1 MLSLS
6 RERNELKDNPLI
18 NCNMDTANSITTGE
32 TISITTGEDERLIAY
47 KKDVLTSLYNKNLKE
62 KSDYDIHFI
71 NKIEKCFVGIDK
83 NQRKKMTNLYEL
95 FSSSPTIVKGK
106 DMYSLFLFCEFL
118 MSFKHLQN
126 KYTNPILKEVSSKI
140 KFEMMELDIDMFH
153 PLNLDVSFKIVIEYL
168 KHTNTLDIL
177 NQIPQEFIY
186 DKLVNQ
192 VTSDG
197 GSIYQEMWRHKKEF
211 EKQDFH
217 QFFNPVLSFSEYS
230 KYLVRHSSD
239 NSYASR
245 YNKTIESSIKNQI
258 TKLCVYS
265 RTPNV
270 SQKQE
275 ERVCV
280 ATHIDDVLDKY
291 QKDMRMNL
299 TKEQTDCIHKCI
311 HNKISVING
320 SAGTGKTTISIGIAK
335 VLKKLKQPL
344 TFLTVS
350 AKAKDVIVNKLKIA
364 FPEKTIEDY
373 EPVYRAEAMTIAS
386 FCAKMKFTQKN
397 CYDNLVV
404 DEASMI
410 GNAMFNRFLKLQFK
424 RLIFIGDYKQVLPVK
439 QNGTPF
445 ISMCIDKTFANYI
458 NICSLNVV
466 KRQINTNPLSG
477 FIKDTVD
484 HHSKNPTEIHIP
496 DYTPDKTEGVYYLT
510 MDDMNFDN
518 EFSDF
523 YINYISQFPD
533 CSNTNTACI
542 KPAHYAITS
551 AHIQATIFKNK
562 NPIAVNSGVDRTKFP
577 KVFVGSI
584 VMRCSNTKKIYK
596 KNKSG
601 KIILDCQI
609 DDEDDDSADFSV
621 SVPNGSFGLVIG
633 EKTTKNK
640 EMIEVRY
647 FDIYY
652 GNSFGDLCG
661 QPYVETIPK
670 HKFFYDFQLGYC
682 QSTHKF
688 QGSEFNNVIYNLH
701 YPIYNSIGTKNIFYT
716 TITRAKKLLL
726 ICGTSADRVKITS
739 LVNSNFANPK
749 QNIFGDDYDNNVYTS
764 SVFEYNLIVRLSA
777 QTGCDKLRQSAHT
790 GCDKSGC
797 LIEFEE

>member
-1 MLSLS
+1 
-6 RERNELKDNPLI
+6 
-18 NCNMDTANSITTGE
+18 MDTATNNIASGE
-32 TISITTGEDERLIAY
+32 ANSITTGEDERLIAY
-47 KKDVLTSLYNKNLKE
+47 KKEVLTSLYNKNLKK
-62 KSDYDIHFI
+62 KSDYDIHLI
-71 NKIEKCFVGIDK
+71 NKIENCFVGIDK

-118 MSFKHLQN
+118 MSFKYLQN
-126 KYTNPILKEVSSKI
+126 KYTNPILKAVSTKI

-153 PLNLDVSFKIVIEYL
+153 PLNLDVSFKTVIEYL

-177 NQIPQEFIY
+177 NKIPQEFIY

-192 VTSDG
+192 LTSDG

-217 QFFNPVLSFSEYS
+217 QFFNPVLTFSEYS
-230 KYLVRHSSD
+230 KYLVKHSSA
-239 NSYASR
+239 NLYASR
-245 YNKTIESSIKNQI
+245 YNKTIESSIKNHINKQ
-258 TKLCVYS
+258 KLNNASSVARRSDDKYA
-265 RTPNV
+265 NV
-270 SQKQE
+270 
-275 ERVCV
+275 V
-280 ATHIDDVLDKY
+280 DDVLDKY
-291 QKDMRMNL
+291 QKDMCMNL

-410 GNAMFNRFLKLQFK
+410 GNAMFNRFLKLPFK

-523 YINYISQFPD
+523 YINYIRQFPD

-577 KVFVGSI
+577 NVFVGSI

-633 EKTTKNK
+633 EKIIKKK

-647 FDIYY
+647 FDIFYSH
-652 GNSFGDLCG
+652 SFGELSGTC
-661 QPYVETIPK
+661 YVDTIPK

-688 QGSEFNNVIYNLH
+688 QGSEFNNV
-701 YPIYNSIGTKNIFYT
+701 
-716 TITRAKKLLL
+716 
-726 ICGTSADRVKITS
+726 
-739 LVNSNFANPK
+739 
-749 QNIFGDDYDNNVYTS
+749 
-764 SVFEYNLIVRLSA
+764 
-777 QTGCDKLRQSAHT
+777 
-790 GCDKSGC
+790 
-797 LIEFEE
+797 

>member
-1 MLSLS
+1 MLSLN
-6 RERNELKDNPLI
+6 RELNELKDNPLI
-18 NCNMDTANSITTGE
+18 NCNMDTATNNIASGE
-32 TISITTGEDERLIAY
+32 ANSITTGEDERLIAY
-47 KKDVLTSLYNKNLKE
+47 KKEVLTSLYNKNLKK
-62 KSDYDIHFI
+62 KSDYDIHLI
-71 NKIEKCFVGIDK
+71 NKIENCFVGIDK

-95 FSSSPTIVKGK
+95 FSSSPTIVKGN

-118 MSFKHLQN
+118 MSFKYLQN
-126 KYTNPILKEVSSKI
+126 KYTNPILKAVSTKI

-153 PLNLDVSFKIVIEYL
+153 PLNLDVSFKTVIEYL

-177 NQIPQEFIY
+177 NKIPQEFIY

-192 VTSDG
+192 LTSDG

-217 QFFNPVLSFSEYS
+217 QFFNPVLTFSEYS
-230 KYLVRHSSD
+230 KYLVKHSSA
-239 NSYASR
+239 NLYASR
-245 YNKTIESSIKNQI
+245 YNKTIESSIKNHINKQ
-258 TKLCVYS
+258 KLNNASSVARRSDDKYA
-265 RTPNV
+265 NV
-270 SQKQE
+270 
-275 ERVCV
+275 V
-280 ATHIDDVLDKY
+280 DDVLDKY
-291 QKDMRMNL
+291 QKDMCMNL

-373 EPVYRAEAMTIAS
+373 ESVYRAEAMTIAS

-410 GNAMFNRFLKLQFK
+410 GNAMFNRFLKLPFK

-523 YINYISQFPD
+523 YINYIRQFPD

-577 KVFVGSI
+577 NVFVGSI

-633 EKTTKNK
+633 EKIINKK
-640 EMIEVRY
+640 EMIQVRY
-647 FDIYY
+647 FDIFYSY
-652 GNSFGDLCG
+652 SFGELSGTC
-661 QPYVETIPK
+661 YVDTIPK

-688 QGSEFNNVIYNLH
+688 QGSEFNNVIFNLNYNSF
-701 YPIYNSIGTKNIFYT
+701 NSIGTKNIFYT

-764 SVFEYNLIVRLSA
+764 CVFEYNLIENFCMRQSP
-777 QTGCDKLRQSAHT
+777 QTGCDKS

>member
-1 MLSLS
+1 M
-6 RERNELKDNPLI
+6 
-18 NCNMDTANSITTGE
+18 NSENQSKI
-32 TISITTGEDERLIAY
+32 IAY
-47 KKDVLTSLYNKNLKE
+47 KKKVLANLDEKNFKDRD
-62 KSDYDIHFI
+62 DYKFHFI
-71 NKIEKCFVGIDK
+71 NKLENCFIGTDK
-83 NQRKKMTNLYEL
+83 AQKKKMTNLFDL
-95 FSSSPTIVKGK
+95 FASSPTIGSV
-106 DMYSLFLFCEFL
+106 YQLSVFCEFL

-126 KYTNPILKEVSSKI
+126 KYTNPILKAVSTKI
-140 KFEMMELDIDMFH
+140 RFEMMELDIDMFH

-197 GSIYQEMWRHKKEF
+197 GSIYQEMWRHKKDF

-217 QFFNPVLSFSEYS
+217 QFFNPVLTFNEYS
-230 KYLVRHSSD
+230 KYLVRHSSA
-239 NSYASR
+239 NLYASR
-245 YNKTIESSIKNQI
+245 YNKMIESSIKNHINKQ
-258 TKLCVYS
+258 KLNDDDKYV
-265 RTPNV
+265 NV
-270 SQKQE
+270 
-275 ERVCV
+275 
-280 ATHIDDVLDKY
+280 IDDVLDKY
-291 QKDMRMNL
+291 QEDMCMNL
-299 TKEQTDCIHKCI
+299 TEEQTDCIHKCI

-350 AKAKDVIVNKLKIA
+350 AKAKDVIVNKLKVA

-373 EPVYRAEAMTIAS
+373 ESVYRAEAMTIAS
-386 FCAKMKFTQKN
+386 FCAKMKFKQKC

-410 GNAMFNRFLKLQFK
+410 GNTMFNRFLKLPFK

-484 HHSKNPTEIHIP
+484 HHSNNPTEICIP

-533 CSNTNTACI
+533 CSNTNNACI

-584 VMRCSNTKKIYK
+584 VMRCSNIKIIYK
-596 KNKSG
+596 KDKSG

-621 SVPNGSFGLVIG
+621 SIPNGSFGLVIG

-647 FDIYY
+647 FDIFY
-652 GNSFGDLCG
+652 GNSFGELSGTC
-661 QPYVETIPK
+661 YVETIPK

-701 YPIYNSIGTKNIFYT
+701 YPIFNSIGTKNIFYT

-739 LVNSNFANPK
+739 LVNRNFANPK

-764 SVFEYNLIVRLSA
+764 SVFEYNLIETFCMGLGT
-777 QTGCDKLRQSAHT
+777 QT

-797 LIEFEE
+797 LVEFEE

>member
-1 MLSLS
+1 M
-6 RERNELKDNPLI
+6 
-18 NCNMDTANSITTGE
+18 NSENQSKI
-32 TISITTGEDERLIAY
+32 IAY
-47 KKDVLTSLYNKNLKE
+47 KKKVLANLDEKNFKDRD
-62 KSDYDIHFI
+62 DYKFHFI
-71 NKIEKCFVGIDK
+71 NKLENCFIGTDK
-83 NQRKKMTNLYEL
+83 AQKKKMTNLFDL
-95 FSSSPTIVKGK
+95 FASSPTILEGSV
-106 DMYSLFLFCEFL
+106 YQLSVFCDFL

-126 KYTNPILKEVSSKI
+126 KYTNPILKAVSTKI
-140 KFEMMELDIDMFH
+140 RFEMMELDIDMFH

-197 GSIYQEMWRHKKEF
+197 GSIYQEMWRHKKDF

-217 QFFNPVLSFSEYS
+217 QFFNPVLTFNEYS

-258 TKLCVYS
+258 TKQTLNSDDRYA
-265 RTPNV
+265 NV
-270 SQKQE
+270 
-275 ERVCV
+275 V
-280 ATHIDDVLDKY
+280 DDVLDKY

-344 TFLTVS
+344 IFLTVS

-523 YINYISQFPD
+523 YINYIRQFPD

-584 VMRCSNTKKIYK
+584 VMRCSNIKKIYK

-609 DDEDDDSADFSV
+609 DDEDDDSADFLISI
-621 SVPNGSFGLVIG
+621 PNGSFGLVIG

-647 FDIYY
+647 FDIFY

-764 SVFEYNLIVRLSA
+764 SVFEYNLIE
-777 QTGCDKLRQSAHT
+777 TFCMRQSPQT

-797 LIEFEE
+797 LVEFEE